1 MSKIS
6 TLDIQFFNTCIN
18 NSTKLHCTLYNQ
30 SPEIDFW
37 SGTVAVYCGI
47 MKFRGGQFS
56 WLT

>member
-6 TLDIQFFNTCIN
+6 TLDIQFFNIN